1 MEFEVLSAEEVAAL
15 TPAQQKHYMKQ
26 YEAHKAAQLE
36 KTIEEKGNKLLEE
49 AKEQLKK
56 EHEAEIQA
64 LKDEIKVIKDEAEKA
79 NTDLEAYKAE
89 NNRIREAAITN
100 ANNGRKFDVA
110 LNEAIEE
117 SKDDLK
123 KLQNDKHAK
132 VKVTLKAVG
141 DMGISNIQDI
151 QMANAQLA
159 PGIYG
164 LPNRRI
170 HMRNILSTGRMTTSD
185 YHYLREVGGEG
196 DVSPW
201 TENSGKKQQIDLD
214 YIEKIAPSQYIAG
227 YVNISRKALDDVT
240 ALRSSLAGRLSEKY
254 LVAEDNQVLNGNGT
268 PPQLEGILQVATPY
282 DEGNGY
288 TRLVQRMIDAAG
300 QLEEGTGGLTEGFF
314 ADGYILKPRDWAL
327 IANTVSNG
335 PEQVFTLPG
344 LGIVSMSNGI
354 LYLNGVPVYKMN
366 GMPNDP
372 SRQFLVGDWTMGA
385 QLLIREDPTVEFSYE
400 NEDNFVQNKITVRV
414 EGRVA
419 LPIYYSEAFVKGG
432 ITPAT
437 T

>member
-372 SRQFLVGDWTMGA
+372 NRQFLVGDWTMGA

>member
-1 MEFEVLSAEEVAAL
+1 MEFKYLSAKEFEALSEYQQEKYLDEKRRHEEKVAKENA
-15 TPAQQKHYMKQ
+15 
-26 YEAHKAAQLE
+26 EKAAKDAAQKLIDE
-36 KTIEEKGNKLLEE
+36 NK
-49 AKEQLKK
+49 AA
-56 EHEAEIQA
+56 HEAEIQA
-64 LKDEIKVIKDEAEKA
+64 IKDEIKVAKDEADKA
-79 NTDLEAYKAE
+79 NTELEAYKAE

-151 QMANAQLA
+151 SMANAQLA

-201 TENSGKKQQIDLD
+201 TENSGKKQKIDLD

-240 ALRSSLAGRLSEKY
+240 ALRSSLSGRLSEKY

-372 SRQFLVGDWTMGA
+372 NRQFLVGDWTMGA

>member
-1 MEFEVLSAEEVAAL
+1 MSAEEVAAL